1 MAEARTETWTAPAR
15 DEELEEGFVSAIEE
29 AVEYRVRTRR
39 GEPFPAP
46 SAERAWLV
54 AAVDNGL
61 AKADQPLSI

>member
-1 MAEARTETWTAPAR
+1 MADPRTETWTAPAT
-15 DEELEEGFVSAIEE
+15 DEELDEGFVSAIEE

-46 SAERAWLV
+46 SAELAWLF

-61 AKADQPLSI
+61 AKADQPPSI